1 MLIIKCELI
10 FVALHPNFAPN
21 PKMGSL
27 IFQKIFYY
35 ALNLIRKWVLGF
47 KIHNTMAVTRLKRKA
62 KRNQAVAKNRIAT
75 IKRLSLKV
83 DIKRVDAEELKA
95 EFAK

>member
-1 MLIIKCELI
+1 
-10 FVALHPNFAPN
+10 
-21 PKMGSL
+21 
-27 IFQKIFYY
+27 
-35 ALNLIRKWVLGF
+35 
-47 KIHNTMAVTRLKRKA
+47 MAVTRLKRKA